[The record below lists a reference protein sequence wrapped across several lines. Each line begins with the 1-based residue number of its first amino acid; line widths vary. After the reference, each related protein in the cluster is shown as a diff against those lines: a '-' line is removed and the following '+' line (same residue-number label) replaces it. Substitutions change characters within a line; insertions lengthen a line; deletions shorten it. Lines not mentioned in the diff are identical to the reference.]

1 MSERILQRDPVE
13 EMRKAFRLFDSDG
26 TGKISLENLRKVAK
40 ELREEMTDEQLQAM
54 ISEFDLDG
62 DGASKIFPFD
72 SCIHDLS

>member
-1 MSERILQRDPVE
+1 
-13 EMRKAFRLFDSDG
+13 MRKAFRLFDSDG

-62 DGASKIFPFD
+62 DGASKI
-72 SCIHDLS
+72 SLLMVLW